1 MWFLSDEGI
10 DKKLGYLNSI
20 YDLDNPERITY
31 LLRFKHEE
39 LHEWIQLL
47 REQEGEEPKLKEV
60 TEKAQLLAD
69 FIIKNPKYAKDLIW
83 VIRDLL
89 GHNPL
94 LFSTIDLSE
103 ENIQFLLKAVNSL
116 KYENYPYVILVRY
129 IQPHAR
135 EQFVYPVIKYADQL
149 NNEMAWAMTGEACET
164 LAFLNCHKEDSMK
177 CLAKH
182 LNDGGCDGYPADS
195 IIKSIHVFK
204 QYGNLAIDELLKYI
218 PSGLDGIGDAIWF
231 YEHLSKFI
239 YEPIV
244 AKKLLPAMTDTLDI
258 KEMLKEIAENDIFD
272 EDDHLY
278 KLYRRELMF
287 YGQLQAIIHGDI

>member
-31 LLRFKHEE
+31 LLRFKHKK
-39 LHEWIQLL
+39 LYEWIQLL

-60 TEKAQLLAD
+60 TEKAQLLAE

-116 KYENYPYVILVRY
+116 KYENYPYVILLRY
-129 IQPHAR
+129 IQPQVR
-135 EQFVYPVIKYADQL
+135 EHFVYPVIKYADQL
-149 NNEMAWAMTGEACET
+149 QNEMSWAMTGRACES
-164 LAFLNCHKEDSMK
+164 LAFLNCQPKDSMK
-177 CLAKH
+177 CLARH
-182 LNDGGCDGYPADS
+182 LNDGGCDGYPAS
-195 IIKSIHVFK
+195 LIIESIHVFK
-204 QYGNLAIDELLKYI
+204 EHAMLIVDELVVYL
-218 PSGLDGIGDAIWF
+218 GDLGVDIGDTPF
-231 YEHLSKFI
+231 DVKFI
-239 YEPIV
+239 SYFV
-244 AKKLLPAMTDTLDI
+244 SS
-258 KEMLKEIAENDIFD
+258 KEIAQKLLKPVTEALEISAITEYLAAKELWNDD
-272 EDDHLY
+272 SYAESARLV
-278 KLYRRELMF
+278 LTL